1 LLSGLLR
8 GVAVCATVASIGCG
22 SGLSARPVKTDA
34 ELGRV
39 VIYRSG
45 VAYFERMATVRDG
58 KLRITVPAERVDDF
72 LKSLTIEDAESGK
85 TLPVAFPTKVEQ
97 GDEVELE
104 ISVPQGARRVKM
116 SYVTE
121 SPAWKPSYRLVL
133 DDQGR
138 GKLEAW
144 AVVDNVSGEDWKGV
158 LIGVGSTSALS
169 FRYDLHSVRHI
180 ARETLSDGTGLAHA
194 PPTGGSPYQVAGREM
209 QVVGNVAHD
218 ELERFD
224 KLDDDGKRLVL
235 GGAERSEKRPSKP
248 VAQTATKSR
257 AQRKSAGKV
266 ESSGS
271 SAPSGLAGLAEQ
283 LKSSKQKVRVEGYA
297 RSGDK
302 DLRSASIERANQLRN
317 ALIENGVRPD
327 QVEAVGTGELSTQA
341 ARVLAVQEAAKP
353 AQASPASSEAHAN
366 EPIGTAYFVAPG
378 RMTIEKDRSAMV
390 NVLSASVPAKRV
402 YYYDPISARGSK
414 KLAFR
419 AVRIENPSEHTLE
432 PGPFT
437 VYAAGQFLGEGL
449 SDPIPP
455 KSSAFVP
462 YALDRELLVEPISDT
477 REELERLVTIER
489 GIVTAEARRIRSTRL
504 SLVNR
509 GRSAATVYVRHQV
522 PDGWKLRPSKVKPE
536 KLRGAHLFPLEIAA
550 RSSVELVIEES
561 QPMTKSVDIHSD
573 AGVKEIGLFLETSR
587 DLEPELRS
595 KLDEIVKMHRA
606 MHDLQDRIDTLRA
619 QMATLRERIDEIHV
633 QLVTLRRVGTAQKL
647 SRHLAKKMEEISDR
661 LQRSTIDVT
670 DLEGQLMT
678 SRITIQDRLAELS
691 LEPRNPGQKPAVAA
705 SPR

>member
-1 LLSGLLR
+1 LLSRLLR
-8 GVAVCATVASIGCG
+8 GVLVCAAFGTIGCG
-22 SGLSARPVKTDA
+22 ASLSSRPVKTDA

-45 VAYFERMATVRDG
+45 VAYFERTASVKDG

-72 LKSLTIEDAESGK
+72 LKSLTIEDAASGK
-85 TLPVAFPTKVEQ
+85 TLPVAFPTSVER
-97 GDEVELE
+97 GDQLELE
-104 ISVPQGARRVKM
+104 ISVPRGARRVKM

-144 AVVDNVSGEDWKGV
+144 AIVDNVSGEDWKSV

-180 ARETLSDGTGLAHA
+180 ARETLSDGAAVAHA
-194 PPTGGSPYQVAGREM
+194 PPTGGSPYQVAGQEM
-209 QVVGNVAHD
+209 QVIGNVAHD
-218 ELERFD
+218 ELERFE
-224 KLDDDGKRLVL
+224 KLDKHRVLAGDDHRTSGARKPPARAASTKAQAQL
-235 GGAERSEKRPSKP
+235 GN
-248 VAQTATKSR
+248 T
-257 AQRKSAGKV
+257 
-266 ESSGS
+266 
-271 SAPSGLAGLAEQ
+271 LDGLAEQ
-283 LKSSKQKVRVEGYA
+283 LKKSKQRFRVEGYA
-297 RSGDK
+297 RAGDK
-302 DLRSASIERANQLRN
+302 DQRAASIERANQLRN

-327 QVEAVGTGELSTQA
+327 QVEAVGTGELSSQA
-341 ARVLAVQEAAKP
+341 ARVLALQEPAKP
-353 AQASPASSEAHAN
+353 TGASAPGSDAHSN

-390 NVLSASVPAKRV
+390 NVLATQVAAKRV
-402 YYYDPISARGSK
+402 YFYDPISARGSK

-419 AVRIENPSEHTLE
+419 AVRLENPSEHTLE

-437 VYAAGQFLGEGL
+437 VYASGQFLGEGM

-462 YALDRELLVEPISDT
+462 YALDRELLVDPTSDT

-509 GRSAATVYVRHQV
+509 GRSAALVYVRHQV
-522 PDGWKLRPSKVKPE
+522 PNGWKLRPGKIKPE
-536 KLRGAHLFPLEIAA
+536 KLRGAHLFPIQVAA
-550 RSSVELVIEES
+550 RTSVDLLIEET
-561 QPMTKSVDIHSD
+561 QPMTKTVDIHTD
-573 AGVKEIGLFLETSR
+573 PGVKEIGLFLETTR
-587 DLEPELRS
+587 DLDPELRS
-595 KLDEIVKMHRA
+595 RLDEVVKLHRA
-606 MHDLQDRIDTLRA
+606 MHDVQDRIDTLRA

-647 SRHLAKKMEEISDR
+647 SRQLAKKMEEISDR
-661 LQRSTIDVT
+661 LQKSTIQVT
-670 DLEGQLMT
+670 DLEASLMT
-678 SRITIQDRLAELS
+678 SRISIQDHLAELS
-691 LEPRNPGQKPAVAA
+691 LEPAKSGERAAVVAG
-705 SPR
+705 PR